1 MKPLSRILFL
11 LAACGMLIFLATSEI
26 QAQEVDEKI
35 LKQVRKMCSSELK
48 KLYADPL
55 MITQIKDIRTTL
67 KPTENTREQWSEH
80 QNVDLNQVSFDVEVR
95 YNKIIDPN
103 RGEIGSY
110 REILRCVL
118 GKYRSVRWNRLSLYR
133 NDCQDCEGET
143 LFVLKTAINP
153 NYSSD

>member
-1 MKPLSRILFL
+1 MKPLSRTLFL
-11 LAACGMLIFLATSEI
+11 LAASGMLLFIATSEI

-48 KLYADPL
+48 KLYGDPL
-55 MITQIKDIRTTL
+55 MITRIKDIRTTL
-67 KPTENTREQWSEH
+67 KPTETTQVEWSEH
-80 QNVDLNQVSFDVEVR
+80 QDVDLNQVSFDVEVK
-95 YNKIIDPN
+95 YNKIIDPV

-133 NDCQDCEGET
+133 NDCQNCEGET
-143 LFVLKTAINP
+143 LFVLKTAVNP
-153 NYSSD
+153 MYASD